1 MKVWETA
8 LPGVLIIEPDV
19 FEDRRGY
26 FMETFQQKKY
36 ADAGVDCPFVQDNL
50 SYSIYKTLRGLH
62 YQYPHTQAKL
72 VQVLLGEVFDVAVD
86 IRSGSPTFG
95 QWTGEYLS
103 QINKR
108 QMFVPAGFAHG
119 YSVVSDT
126 AIFSYKCSD
135 FYAPDCERGI
145 VWSDPDLAIRW
156 PVKEPLLSEKDS
168 RYFRLKDV
176 PEGLLPRYVQGQVCE
191 E

>member
-36 ADAGVDCPFVQDNL
+36 ADAGIDCSFVQDNL
-50 SYSIYKTLRGLH
+50 SYSVFGTLRGLH
-62 YQYPHTQAKL
+62 YQNPHSQAKL
-72 VQVLLGEVFDVAVD
+72 VQVLMGEVFDVAVD
-86 IRSGSPTFG
+86 IRCGSPTFG
-95 QWTGEYLS
+95 QWFGEYLS
-103 QINKR
+103 QMNKR
-108 QMFVPAGFAHG
+108 QMFIPAGFAHG
-119 YSVVSDT
+119 YSVVSET

-135 FYAPDCERGI
+135 FYAPDCEQGI
-145 VWSDPDLAIRW
+145 VWSDPDLAIQW
-156 PVKEPLLSEKDS
+156 PVKEPLLSEKDGG
-168 RYFRLKDV
+168 YFCLKDV
-176 PEGLLPRYVQGQVCE
+176 PEELLPRYVQGQVCE